1 MLKIIPILC
10 LCATFC
16 LTGCFSFET
25 AKEPGGRTQVIAS
38 NYGWYLFDWIPLV
51 CGDPD
56 DDWIIPCTF
65 FRDRVTMRDVQYRLL
80 KKTRKSGKKVDNLVW
95 HNNDSVLLT
104 IPFLEIPLPIPYIIT
119 YHELQL
125 SGELK

>member
-1 MLKIIPILC
+1 MSKILPPIYICLALC
-10 LCATFC
+10 LA
-16 LTGCFSFET
+16 GCFSFET
-25 AKEPGGRTQVIAS
+25 AIEPGGRTQVVAS

-65 FRDRVTMRDVQYRLL
+65 FRNRVTLDDVQTRFLA
-80 KKTRKSGKKVDNLVW
+80 KTRKSGKKVENLVW

-104 IPFLEIPLPIPYIIT
+104 VPILEIPLPIPYIIT